1 MTGRGRFQPTLTTG
15 PAWDALLAGRS
26 RRAFCRATGANR
38 ETLTR
43 WAKGESEPRAGSVAQ
58 IAAATGRDAAE
69 VRALLGQI
77 VAEGRLRR
85 ELATE
90 PAP

>member
-1 MTGRGRFQPTLTTG
+1 
-15 PAWDALLAGRS
+15 
-26 RRAFCRATGANR
+26 
-38 ETLTR
+38 
-43 WAKGESEPRAGSVAQ
+43 VAQ

-85 ELATE
+85 ELAAE
-90 PAP
+90 AEAAP